1 MKKVLF
7 LDGAVF
13 SNNASFSSAL
23 MNEFHSLLG
32 KPERINLN
40 DTEFGQVSLC
50 KNTFPAFYGQ
60 VESDKWINK
69 LKETDLLVLSSS
81 MINFT
86 VPTVVKNF
94 FDGIAVPDKTFS
106 YRLSKDGNPVGLLNN
121 LNVIFVT
128 TQGGPQAEGTKSLQV
143 QWLEQVFKFVGAKSI
158 NFIEVNGTKLPPLA
172 GINPE
177 EYAKTRAAEFKKL
190 VDSL

>member
-1 MKKVLF
+1 
-7 LDGAVF
+7 
-13 SNNASFSSAL
+13 
-23 MNEFHSLLG
+23 
-32 KPERINLN
+32 
-40 DTEFGQVSLC
+40 
-50 KNTFPAFYGQ
+50 
-60 VESDKWINK
+60 
-69 LKETDLLVLSSS
+69 

-143 QWLEQVFKFVGAKSI
+143 QW
-158 NFIEVNGTKLPPLA
+158 
-172 GINPE
+172 
-177 EYAKTRAAEFKKL
+177 
-190 VDSL
+190 